1 MMTALDGEASTLAN
15 VCLLTRRREEYRM
28 PMPMAKREWTVADL
42 DDLPED
48 GNRYEVIDGELFVTP
63 APALRHQ
70 RAVGELYSLL
80 AGYLSAQHVGY
91 AVVAPADVKFSSK
104 RLVQPDVFAIP
115 PFEGRFPKSFEQVQQ
130 LLLAVEVLSPSTAR
144 ADRVAKRMLF
154 RQEQVPEYWI
164 VDLDSRT
171 IERSTPSESRP
182 EILSERLTWLPA
194 GASEPLEIDLT
205 AYFARVLDA

>member
-1 MMTALDGEASTLAN
+1 MLKQ
-15 VCLLTRRREEYRM
+15 
-28 PMPMAKREWTVADL
+28 PWTVADL
-42 DDLPED
+42 ENLPDD

-70 RAVGELYSLL
+70 RAAGELYSIL
-80 AGYLSAQHVGY
+80 AAYLNAQRVGY

-115 PFEGRFPKSFEQVQQ
+115 PFEGRFPKSFEQVKH
-130 LLLAVEVLSPSTAR
+130 LLLAVEVLSPSSAR
-144 ADRVAKRMLF
+144 ADRVVKRKLF
-154 RQEQVPEYWI
+154 RDERVPEYWI

-182 EILSERLTWLPA
+182 EILSERLTWLPD
-194 GASEPLEIDLT
+194 GATGPLEIDLA
-205 AYFARVLDA
+205 AYFARVLDD